1 MVSAEATA
9 TTLCLYVQIKVQTL
23 EFPLIL
29 WISYFKGERGAWQCV
44 QFLIGERGDEIN
56 QCYDEYYPIHHAVLH
71 DVKFVERLLAAGADA
86 TKTTNTQMMTVL
98 HILFLLGKK

>member
-1 MVSAEATA
+1 MLIQRGEEPW
-9 TTLCLYVQIKVQTL
+9 LPWHQKR
-23 EFPLIL
+23 PLL
-29 WISYFKGERGAWQCV
+29 HVACERGAWQCV

-71 DVKFVERLLAAGADA
+71 DVKFVERLLAVGAVA
-86 TKTTNTQMMTVL
+86 TSRTATQQMTVL